1 MPYLRKGKGR
11 EANII
16 EGKNRVKEIGE
27 SECSYQDHK
36 RQFK

>member
-16 EGKNRVKEIGE
+16 EGKNRVKKEIGE
-27 SECSYQDHK
+27 RMQLSGP
-36 RQFK
+36 